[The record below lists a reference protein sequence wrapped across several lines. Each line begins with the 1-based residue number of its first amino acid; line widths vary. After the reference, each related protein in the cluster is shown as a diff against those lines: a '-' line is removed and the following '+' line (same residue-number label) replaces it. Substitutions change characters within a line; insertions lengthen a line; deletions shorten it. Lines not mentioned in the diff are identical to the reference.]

1 MFQKKKIWI
10 EVNDDK
16 HGNYNRNSQIKL
28 NIKILNSSL
37 YEYSHA
43 YVLVKETIQLLKQE
57 HVQQEQS

>member
-16 HGNYNRNSQIKL
+16 NGKYNGNSQIKL

-37 YEYSHA
+37 YEHSHA
-43 YVLVKETIQLLKQE
+43 YLLVKETIKLLEQE
-57 HVQQEQS
+57 HVQQEQR